1 LSNEPFTTSVL
12 FRTVA
17 GKRNQVIFANFVA
30 CSYVPEGFALVVYNI
45 DGQPSIALYQGK
57 QSVGADIRLNDGR
70 WHHAAG
76 VFDVDTYA
84 LYVDGQLLGSGTGAL
99 AATDVQQIFRSKQP

>member
-1 LSNEPFTTSVL
+1 LSNGPFTASVL

-45 DGQPSIALYQGK
+45 D
-57 QSVGADIRLNDGR
+57 
-70 WHHAAG
+70 
-76 VFDVDTYA
+76 VDTYA